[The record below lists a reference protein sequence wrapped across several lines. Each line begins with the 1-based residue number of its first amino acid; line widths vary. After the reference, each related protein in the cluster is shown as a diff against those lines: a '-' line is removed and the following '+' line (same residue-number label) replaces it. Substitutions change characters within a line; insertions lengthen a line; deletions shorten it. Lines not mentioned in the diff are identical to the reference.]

1 MANDL
6 NVTQVATV
14 VVPVNDQQ
22 RALEFYTE
30 VLDMR
35 TVNDFRY
42 PTGEWWLEVSPAEG
56 SSNLCLV
63 AATPERPA
71 GVETGIVLSSTSVEH
86 DRSTFAARGVDVD
99 DTLLPTDRVTTWS
112 GAPLMG
118 FPDQFRLRDPDGN
131 SFLVVAAP
139 TA

>member
-1 MANDL
+1 MANHRGL
-6 NVTQVATV
+6 GQVATV
-14 VVPVNDQQ
+14 VVPVTDQQ
-22 RALEFYTE
+22 RALDFYTE
-30 VLDMR
+30 VLGMR
-35 TVNDFRY
+35 KVNDFTY

-63 AATPERPA
+63 LASPERPA
-71 GVETGIVLSSTSVEH
+71 GVETGIVLSSTSVEA
-86 DRSTFAARGVDVD
+86 DRSALAARGVDVD
-99 DTLLPTDRVTTWS
+99 DALLPTDRVTTWS

-139 TA
+139 SD

>member
-1 MANDL
+1 MTSL
-6 NVTQVATV
+6 GQVATV
-14 VVPVNDQQ
+14 VVAVTDQQ

-30 VLDMR
+30 VLGMR

-42 PTGEWWLEVSPAEG
+42 PTGEWWLEVSPVEG

-63 AATPERPA
+63 QATPERPA
-71 GVETGIVLSSTSVEH
+71 GVETGIVLSSTSVED
-86 DRSTFAARGVDVD
+86 DRSTLAARGVDVD
-99 DTLLPTDRVTTWS
+99 DALLPTDRVTTWS

-139 TA
+139 TV